1 MTIKIKNNK
10 IENEKK
16 FINVKLYG
24 EKPSIVKAPSKKG
37 AKNITK
43 NLLFNKADKLKSS
56 LSSNRIYNFFFNSIH
71 FKIIIIFNMVVTDQ
85 MQKSMHPSF
94 IEF

>member
-1 MTIKIKNNK
+1 MRRFDFFFLYLDCVFLLTIKIKNNK

-24 EKPSIVKAPSKKG
+24 GKLSVVIAPNKKG

-43 NLLFNKADKLKSS
+43 NLLLNKAVKLIS
-56 LSSNRIYNFFFNSIH
+56 
-71 FKIIIIFNMVVTDQ
+71 
-85 MQKSMHPSF
+85 
-94 IEF
+94 

>member
-1 MTIKIKNNK
+1 M
-10 IENEKK
+10 ENEKK

-43 NLLFNKADKLKSS
+43 NLLLSKVVKLKS
-56 LSSNRIYNFFFNSIH
+56 
-71 FKIIIIFNMVVTDQ
+71 
-85 MQKSMHPSF
+85 
-94 IEF
+94 

>member
-1 MTIKIKNNK
+1 MDENFVDISIPGRYDFFNIINNK

-24 EKPSIVKAPSKKG
+24 EKPSVVNAPSKKG

-43 NLLFNKADKLKSS
+43 NLLLSKTVKLIS
-56 LSSNRIYNFFFNSIH
+56 LLLGN
-71 FKIIIIFNMVVTDQ
+71 
-85 MQKSMHPSF
+85 
-94 IEF
+94 